1 MLLEKKQEISP
12 EDEKDNKLL
21 RSLLYKL
28 SNSNYSDITDE
39 EEQAAKRNG
48 FKINKSYDR
57 LDSVYGYVDADYYGV
72 SSPFNSPTG
81 MKNGKLSKD
90 VNIADVGRKRIE
102 RAKRYSDTDFDSF
115 KVGDVYGSNDS
126 VELNDLY
133 KSKPEDFRGA
143 RKKRIRF
150 DGITQ
155 ENSSNIENYDRE
167 LKNLSLQRNYRKL
180 KHLSKKRND
189 LNNDIGYLYDNEEE
203 ERKDII
209 RRIND
214 LKYRLSRLSDDTDA
228 QVTQKRELIKQ
239 GNKTIKDFL
248 DNRRKQIADKKKKQ
262 GETKND

>member
-12 EDEKDNKLL
+12 EDERDNELL

-28 SNSNYSDITDE
+28 RNANYSNITEE

-48 FKINKSYDR
+48 FKINKGWDR
-57 LDSVYGYVDADYYGV
+57 LDSVYGYVDADYGGV
-72 SSPFNSPTG
+72 SSPFSSPTG
-81 MKNGKLSKD
+81 MENGKLSKK

-115 KVGDVYGSNDS
+115 KVGDVYGTHDS
-126 VELNDLY
+126 MAIDDLY
-133 KSKPEDFRGA
+133 DSKPENNRGA
-143 RKKRIRF
+143 RKRYKRYDR
-150 DGITQ
+150 DMAD
-155 ENSSNIENYDRE
+155 NSANIEIYDRY
-167 LKNLSLQRNYRKL
+167 LKNQALKRNYEKL
-180 KHLSKKRND
+180 KSLSKKRKS
-189 LNNDIGYLYDNEEE
+189 LNNDIEYLYNFEEE

-214 LKYRLSRLSDDTDA
+214 LKQQLSTLSDRTEDS
-228 QVTQKRELIKQ
+228 VNGKIELIKK
-239 GNKTIKDFL
+239 GNKTIQDFL